1 MRPHPVSEWT
11 AMDRLF
17 SSLGALSAF
26 VAVAAGAFGVHALR
40 GALTPELLDVFEMA
54 ARYQMYHA
62 LALLA
67 VGSLARRGD
76 CRATAAAGWLFVIGT
91 VLFSGSLYAL
101 SLTGV
106 RWLGAITP
114 LGGAALLGGWLAL
127 AWAAHGR
134 ASG

>member
-1 MRPHPVSEWT
+1 M
-11 AMDRLF
+11 MDRLF
-17 SSLGALSAF
+17 FLLGALSGF
-26 VAVAAGAFGVHALR
+26 VAVVAGAFGTHAL
-40 GALTPELLDVFEMA
+40 GEALTPERLEVFETA

-67 VGSLARRGD
+67 VGSLARQRG
-76 CRATAAAGWLFVIGT
+76 CRATAAAGWLFAIGT

-106 RWLGAITP
+106 RGLGAITP

-127 AWAAHGR
+127 AWAGARGGR
-134 ASG
+134 AIGR